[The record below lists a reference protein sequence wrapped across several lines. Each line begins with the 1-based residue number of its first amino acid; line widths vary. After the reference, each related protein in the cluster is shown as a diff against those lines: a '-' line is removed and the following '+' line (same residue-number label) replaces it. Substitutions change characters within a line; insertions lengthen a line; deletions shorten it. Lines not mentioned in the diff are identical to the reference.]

1 MESTRRDALI
11 GGAAVATMAAAA
23 GGARAQARSFPKVIF
38 SMASVT
44 PCDRNGKFD
53 PIMYRDT
60 LQYFESQG
68 AEGVVVLGTT
78 GEFPSF
84 SRAERRIIME
94 AAGKNKGKLE
104 ILNNPG
110 TPNLPE
116 TLELAKH
123 AVDNGADGFLIIP
136 PFYYNNPPTAGLLKY
151 YSAIFDEVKKPIHLY
166 HIPGTSEAPITHE
179 LLSALKANYPNLAG
193 IKDSTGNAEG
203 YAAFCKAF
211 PDLNMRTGTS
221 SNLETALANGMGG
234 ILADGNLFTRKCA
247 DVYAAYRAG
256 QDWKVPLK
264 KLRDAQAVMRAGGTG
279 GYGPMKYAL
288 SQIMGV
294 PQFYQRLPQ
303 ADVTEEQKTAIRNG
317 LAQVKAMG

>member
-1 MESTRRDALI
+1 METTRREALI
-11 GGAAVATMAAAA
+11 GGAVAASMAAAA
-23 GGARAQARSFPKVIF
+23 GNAMAQAKKFPKVIF
-38 SMASVT
+38 SMASIT

-53 PIMYRDT
+53 PVMYKDT
-60 LQYFESQG
+60 IQYFESQG
-68 AEGVVVLGTT
+68 AEGLVILGTT
-78 GEFPSF
+78 GEFPAF

-94 AAGKNKGKLE
+94 TAGKNKGKLE

-110 TPNLPE
+110 TCNLPE

-136 PFYYNNPPTAGLLKY
+136 PFYYNNPPTPGMIKY
-151 YSAIFDEVKKPIHLY
+151 YSAIFDEVHKPIHLY

-179 LLSALKANYPNLAG
+179 LLTALKAKYPNLAG

-203 YAAFCKAF
+203 YSAFCKAF

-221 SNLETALANGMGG
+221 SNLETAFENGMGG

-264 KLRDAQAVMRAGGTG
+264 KLRDAQALMRAGGTG

-294 PQFYQRLPQ
+294 PQFYQRAPQ
-303 ADVTEEQKTAIRNG
+303 ADVTEEQKASIRNG

>member
-1 MESTRRDALI
+1 METTRRDALI
-11 GGAAVATMAAAA
+11 GGAAVATMMAAAS
-23 GGARAQARSFPKVIF
+23 GVQAQARPFPKVIF
-38 SMASVT
+38 SMAAVT
-44 PCDRNGKFD
+44 PCDRNGRFD
-53 PIMYRDT
+53 PAMYKDV

-94 AAGKNKGKLE
+94 TAGKNKGKLE

-116 TLELAKH
+116 TVELAKH

-136 PFYYNNPPTAGLLKY
+136 PFYYNNPPTEGLIKY
-151 YSAIFDEVKKPIHLY
+151 YSGIFDEVHKPIHLY
-166 HIPGTSEAPITHE
+166 HIPGTSEAPISHD
-179 LLSALKANYPNLAG
+179 LLRALKAKYPNVAG

-203 YAAFCKAF
+203 YSAFCKAF

-221 SNLETALANGMGG
+221 SNLETAFENGMGG

-247 DVYAAYRAG
+247 DIYAAYRAG

-294 PQFYQRLPQ
+294 PQFYQRAPQ
-303 ADVTEEQKTAIRNG
+303 PDVTEAQKTTIRAA
-317 LAQVKAMG
+317 LAQLKTMG

>member
-1 MESTRRDALI
+1 METTRRDALI

-23 GGARAQARSFPKVIF
+23 SAAKAQAKFPKVIF
-38 SMASVT
+38 SMASIT
-44 PCDRNGKFD
+44 PCDRNGRFD
-53 PIMYRDT
+53 PAMYKDT
-60 LQYFESQG
+60 IQYFESQG
-68 AEGVVVLGTT
+68 AEGLVILGTT

-84 SRAERRIIME
+84 SRAERRLIME
-94 AAGKNKGKLE
+94 VAGKNKGKLE

-136 PFYYNNPPTAGLLKY
+136 PFYYNNPPTAGLIKY

-179 LLSALKANYPNLAG
+179 LLSALKAKYPNLAG
-193 IKDSTGNAEG
+193 IKDSTGNVEG
-203 YAAFCKAF
+203 YTAFCKAF

-221 SNLETALANGMGG
+221 GNLETALENGMGG

-264 KLRDAQAVMRAGGTG
+264 KLRDAQALMRAGGTG

-303 ADVTEEQKTAIRNG
+303 ADVTEEQKTLIRNA
-317 LAQVKAMG
+317 LAQIKAMG

>member
-1 MESTRRDALI
+1 METTRRDALL
-11 GGAAVATMAAAA
+11 GGAVAAGMVAAA
-23 GGARAQARSFPKVIF
+23 GSAAAQQPKFPKVIF
-38 SMASVT
+38 SMAGVT
-44 PCDRNGKFD
+44 PCDRSGKFD
-53 PIMYRDT
+53 PVAHKDV
-60 LQYFESQG
+60 LQYFQDQG

-78 GEFPSF
+78 GEFPAF

-94 AAGKNKGKLE
+94 NAGKHKGKLE

-136 PFYYNNPPTAGLLKY
+136 PFYYNNPGDDGMIKY
-151 YSAIFDEVKKPIHLY
+151 YSAIFDEVHKPIHLY
-166 HIPGTSEAPITHE
+166 HIPGTSEAPITHNV
-179 LLSALKANYPNLAG
+179 LRTLKSRYPNVAG

-221 SNLETALANGMGG
+221 SNLETAFENGMGG

-247 DVYAAYRAG
+247 DIYKAYRAG
-256 QDWKVPLK
+256 QDWRVPLK

-294 PQFYQRLPQ
+294 PQFYQRYPQ
-303 ADVTEEQKTAIRNG
+303 ADVTEEQKTSIRAA
-317 LAQVKAMG
+317 LAQLKTMG

>member
-1 MESTRRDALI
+1 METTRRDALK
-11 GGAAVATMAAAA
+11 GGAAVATMMASA
-23 GGARAQARSFPKVIF
+23 GGALAQARRFPKVIF

-44 PCDRNGKFD
+44 PCDRNGRFD
-53 PIMYRDT
+53 PAMYKDT

-78 GEFPSF
+78 GEFPAF
-84 SRAERRIIME
+84 SRAERRLVME
-94 AAGKNKGKLE
+94 TAGKNKGKLE

-136 PFYYNNPPTAGLLKY
+136 PFYYNNPPTDGLIKY
-151 YSAIFDEVKKPIHLY
+151 YSGIFDEVRKPIHLY

-179 LLSALKANYPNLAG
+179 LLTALKAKYPNVAG

-221 SNLETALANGMGG
+221 SNLETAFANGMGG
-234 ILADGNLFTRKCA
+234 ILADGNLFPRKCA

-264 KLRDAQAVMRAGGTG
+264 KLRDTQAILRPAGVGS
-279 GYGPMKYAL
+279 YGPMKYAL

-294 PQFYQRLPQ
+294 PQFYQRAPQ
-303 ADVTEEQKTAIRNG
+303 ADVTEEQKRLIREG
-317 LAQVKAMG
+317 LARIKEMG

>member
-11 GGAAVATMAAAA
+11 GGAAVATMMAAA
-23 GGARAQARSFPKVIF
+23 GAAKAQAKFPKVIF

-53 PIMYRDT
+53 PVMYKDT

-78 GEFPSF
+78 GEFPAF
-84 SRAERRIIME
+84 SRAERRLVME
-94 AAGKNKGKLE
+94 VAGKNKGKLE

-116 TLELAKH
+116 TVELAKH

-136 PFYYNNPPTAGLLKY
+136 PFYYNNPPTAGLIKY
-151 YSAIFDEVKKPIHLY
+151 YSGIFDEVKKPIHLY

-179 LLSALKANYPNLAG
+179 LITALKAKYPNVAG
-193 IKDSTGNAEG
+193 IKDSSGSVEG

-247 DVYAAYRAG
+247 DVYAAFRAG

-264 KLRDAQAVMRAGGTG
+264 KLRDAQAIMRAGGTG

-294 PQFYQRLPQ
+294 PQFYQRAPQ
-303 ADVTEEQKTAIRNG
+303 ADVTEEQKTSIRNA
-317 LAQVKAMG
+317 LAQIKAMG

>member
-1 MESTRRDALI
+1 MDSTRRDALI

-23 GGARAQARSFPKVIF
+23 GAARAQARPFPKVIF

-53 PIMYRDT
+53 PVMYRDT

-116 TLELAKH
+116 TVELAKH

-136 PFYYNNPPTAGLLKY
+136 PFYYNNPPTAGLIKY
-151 YSAIFDEVKKPIHLY
+151 YSGIFDEVKKPIHLY
-166 HIPGTSEAPITHE
+166 HIPGTSEAPISHE
-179 LLSALKANYPNLAG
+179 LLTTLKARYPNVAG

-221 SNLETALANGMGG
+221 SNLETALEHGMGG

-247 DVYAAYRAG
+247 DIYAAYRAG

-294 PQFYQRLPQ
+294 PQFYQRAPNV
-303 ADVTEEQKTAIRNG
+303 DVTEEQKTTIRNAI
-317 LAQVKAMG
+317 AQVKAMG